1 MGQVTYK
8 PHRRRPGCFVTILI
22 LLILAVAVFWLTTSG
37 VLHFSMDRFAS
48 EMAEYGEDE
57 FPELDEVWSCG
68 QGSNKVVR
76 IPITGMIMLG
86 ESESLFSPGSSAEIA
101 LQAIRRA
108 TLDETVQAIILDI
121 DSGGGGITASD
132 IIYKALLDFKQAD
145 TSRRIV
151 ALCGDV
157 AASGAY
163 YVALTADHI
172 IAHPTTITGSIGV
185 LVQSVNFREL
195 AMKHGVKDVTI
206 KSGANKDILNP
217 LSDFT
222 VEQQAL
228 MQSVVDAL
236 YDRFVE
242 LVIKHR
248 NLPEAEVRALADGRI
263 FTSAE
268 ALRLGLIDET
278 GYWKDAVMRT
288 AELLD
293 VDAIKVYRYERGF
306 SLGSFLKATQSISP
320 RSWLGVDRETRLQY
334 RWKL

>member
-145 TSRRIV
+145 
-151 ALCGDV
+151 
-157 AASGAY
+157 
-163 YVALTADHI
+163 
-172 IAHPTTITGSIGV
+172 
-185 LVQSVNFREL
+185 LVV
-195 AMKHGVKDVTI
+195 
-206 KSGANKDILNP
+206 
-217 LSDFT
+217 
-222 VEQQAL
+222 
-228 MQSVVDAL
+228 
-236 YDRFVE
+236 
-242 LVIKHR
+242 
-248 NLPEAEVRALADGRI
+248 
-263 FTSAE
+263 
-268 ALRLGLIDET
+268 
-278 GYWKDAVMRT
+278 
-288 AELLD
+288 
-293 VDAIKVYRYERGF
+293 
-306 SLGSFLKATQSISP
+306 LKAVLYLSP
-320 RSWLGVDRETRLQY
+320 NQWILPHQGGHI
-334 RWKL
+334 